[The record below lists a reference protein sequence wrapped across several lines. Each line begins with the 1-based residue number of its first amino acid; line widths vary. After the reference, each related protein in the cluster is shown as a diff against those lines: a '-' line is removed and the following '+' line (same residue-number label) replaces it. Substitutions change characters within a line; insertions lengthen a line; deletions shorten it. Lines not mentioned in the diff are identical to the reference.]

1 MLYKFYFIDESL
13 EALLSEED
21 ESVWFCAY
29 CKDDNPIMYGDL
41 LWTKAGNYRWWP
53 AEVCLP
59 SQIPEKVFRIKSGP
73 GEFAVRYLGSND
85 YNWMNRGRCF
95 PYRGKED
102 DPYMVANYQTGK
114 KRESTSAKASVF
126 QAALNEAES
135 LFAKKAQN
143 SAEKTRTF
151 KTLKG

>member
-1 MLYKFYFIDESL
+1 M
-13 EALLSEED
+13 EALLCEED

-41 LWTKAGNYRWWP
+41 LWTKAGNHRWWP

-59 SQIPEKVFRIKSGP
+59 SEIPEKVFRIKSGP

-95 PYRGKED
+95 PFRGKED
-102 DPYMVANYQTGK
+102 DPYMVANYSTGK
-114 KRESTSAKASVF
+114 KRESNAKESIF
-126 QAALNEAES
+126 QAALKEAEN
-135 LFAKKAQN
+135 LFSKKTPLSGEN
-143 SAEKTRTF
+143 KRPF
-151 KTLKG
+151 KTLKGSVGKFRYL